1 MGSPTM
7 DDDFPANLPSPIFL
21 LGQVLIA
28 EVREAADGIKL
39 CLLFLTQ
46 KCYFGNC
53 LRYRKDEG
61 SRRQSACIVIM
72 STTYQ

>member
-1 MGSPTM
+1 MGSPTI
-7 DDDFPANLPSPIFL
+7 DNHFPAHLPSPIFL
-21 LGQVLIA
+21 LGQVLAA

-39 CLLFLTQ
+39 YLPFLIK
-46 KCYFGNC
+46 KCYFGDC
-53 LRYRKDEG
+53 QRYRKDEG